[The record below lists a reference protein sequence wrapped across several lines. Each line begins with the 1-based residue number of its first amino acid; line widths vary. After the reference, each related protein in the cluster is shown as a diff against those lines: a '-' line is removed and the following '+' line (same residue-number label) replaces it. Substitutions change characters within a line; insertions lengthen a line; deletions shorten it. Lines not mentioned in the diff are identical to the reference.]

1 MQKFYTKP
9 KIARECSTIIKEYI
23 DIDPKND
30 LIIEPS
36 AGDGAFIPSLK
47 KLCKNTIFIDIKPD
61 NSQIIKQDYLTWSS
75 PSAVDKSNSK
85 YRKIHVIGN
94 PPFGFKA
101 SMAIQFIKKSA
112 QYADTISFILPL
124 SFAKKSMQH
133 SIPLHFHLIHAWVL
147 PIHSFK
153 FHQQDVDIPSIFQ
166 IWERRNTLRK
176 EPQKILPKGYKFVKN
191 PLQADVAIRRVGS
204 NAGKIYTQELHN
216 RNHNSHY
223 FIKVDNS
230 RYKQI
235 LQKKRIIHNKA
246 KALVTG
252 PLSISKKDMTKALNK
267 LLQ

>member
-9 KIARECSTIIKEYI
+9 KIARRCCEILKEHVNI
-23 DIDPKND
+23 DRKND

-36 AGDGAFIPSLK
+36 AGDGAFIPSSK
-47 KLCKNTIFIDIKPD
+47 KLCNSTIFIDIKPD
-61 NSQIIKQDYLTWSS
+61 NIQVAKHDYLSWSH
-75 PSAVDKSNSK
+75 PPNISK
-85 YRKIHVIGN
+85 YRKVHIIGN
-94 PPFGFKA
+94 PPFGFKG
-101 SMAIQFIKKSA
+101 SMAIKFLKKSA
-112 QYADTISFILPL
+112 EYADTIAFILPL

-133 SIPLHFHLIHAWVL
+133 SVPLHFHLIHAWIL
-147 PIHSFK
+147 PINSFK

-166 IWERRNTLRK
+166 IWGRRNTLRK
-176 EPQKILPKGYKFVKN
+176 EPQKISPKGYKFVKN

-204 NAGKIYTQELHN
+204 NAGKIYIQELHN

-223 FIKVDNS
+223 FIKVDNL

-267 LLQ
+267 LLQY